1 MPNSTPE
8 TLWQQYKS
16 GLQRCADALLRKE
29 DQPRAPWMSD
39 NTWAY
44 VQSKQDSYKA
54 LKHAESEGEKSSLQ
68 KQYRKALNDCRRS
81 VKADKRAYWKAKA
94 VALEADFAANRVH
107 AAYKRVGLRDELD
120 KVQSLAAG
128 KLRRSDGSHTSS
140 VKEKADIRKQHFQ
153 ELLNCHRPV
162 QPLVHTW
169 VQAQHRDSLQDFPSD
184 EVPTLSE
191 VQAAVNALKNYKAAG
206 VCGISPEM
214 IKYGG
219 QDGLKMLHTLISNVW
234 HTGVVPEDWRK
245 ALIVPLFK
253 KGDPTNI
260 DNYRGISLLS
270 LPGKV
275 FAILL
280 KNRLQRWAEGLLL
293 EAQCGFRK
301 GRSCNDAIYSL
312 NGLCELTRKTGNELH
327 ACFIDLSKAYDSVD
341 RPLAWELFESM
352 GFPPKMLQLIK
363 QLHHNT
369 TCAMQA
375 DKDKQGSWFQV
386 STGFKQGDVNAPLF
400 FNIFLDNICRYIE
413 ARAGELGFSLA
424 YNIDGHL
431 TGRRK
436 PNGSMPCWI
445 LLYADDMVIFE
456 KNRERM
462 QAVLATVYQA
472 LQDWG
477 MQMSIPKTK
486 YLCYNKAQHFA
497 EPMQVAQHEI
507 EQVHK
512 FRYLGNMQT
521 SDLSVKAEIS
531 NRLASAANAWL
542 KLSKLHVWD
551 DECISRGIKCT
562 LYKVIVQSTL
572 LYASETWA
580 FPKHQMHRLDVFQMK
595 CLRKIC
601 KVSLKDKI
609 RNETILGWCNVAKV
623 SNIVSHRRLRWL
635 GHLARMPDERL
646 PKRVLFGHMDG
657 SGVRGNSQKQWVD
670 YVREDLQF
678 AGLSFTWWRKSQDRA
693 VWRAAIECLLQRT

>member
-1 MPNSTPE
+1 MLS
-8 TLWQQYKS
+8 
-16 GLQRCADALLRKE
+16 QRCADALLRRE
-29 DQPRAPWMSD
+29 TQPRAPWMSD
-39 NTWAY
+39 KTWAC

-54 LKHAESEGEKSSLQ
+54 LKHAQSEHEKRFLQ
-68 KQYRKALNDCRRS
+68 RQYRQALNDCRKP

-120 KVQSLAAG
+120 RVQSLSAG
-128 KLRRSDGSHTSS
+128 KLRRCDGSHTSS
-140 VKEKADIRKQHFQ
+140 VKEKADIQKQHFQ
-153 ELLNCHRPV
+153 KLLNCHRPG
-162 QPLVHTW
+162 QPLVRTW
-169 VQAQHRDSLQDFPSD
+169 VHAQQQYSLQDVPSD

-191 VQAAVNALKNYKAAG
+191 VQAAVSVLKNYKTAG

-219 QDGLKMLHTLISNVW
+219 QDGLKMLHMLISNVW
-234 HTGVVPEDWRK
+234 RKGAVPEDWRK

-253 KGDPTNI
+253 KGDPTDI

-275 FAILL
+275 FAIVL
-280 KNRLQRWAEGLLL
+280 KHRLKRWAEGLLL
-293 EAQCGFRK
+293 EGQCGFRK
-301 GRSCNDAIYSL
+301 GRSCNDAIFSL
-312 NGLCELTRKTGNELH
+312 NGLCELTSKTGNELH

-341 RPLAWELFESM
+341 RPLAWELFDSL

-363 QLHHNT
+363 DLHDNT

-375 DKDKQGSWFQV
+375 DKERQGSWFQV

-400 FNIFLDNICRYIE
+400 FNIFLDSICRYIE
-413 ARAGELGFSLA
+413 SIVGELGFNLA
-424 YNIDGHL
+424 CNINGHL

-436 PNGSMPCWI
+436 PNGSIPCWI

-456 KNRERM
+456 KNREQM
-462 QAVLATVYQA
+462 QAILAIVYQA

-486 YLCYNKAQHFA
+486 YICYNKAQHCT
-497 EPMQVAQHEI
+497 EPVQVAEHEI
-507 EQVHK
+507 EQVSK
-512 FRYLGNMQT
+512 FKYLGSMQT
-521 SDLSVKAEIS
+521 SDLSVNAEVS

-580 FPKHQMHRLDVFQMK
+580 FPKQQMHRLDVFQMK

-601 KVSLKDKI
+601 KVSLKDRL
-609 RNETILGWCNVAKV
+609 RNETILGWCKVASV

-657 SGVRGNSQKQWVD
+657 SGVRGKRQKQWVD

-678 AGLSFTWWRKSQDRA
+678 AGLSFTWWRNPKTGQA
-693 VWRAAIECLLQRT
+693 GGLP